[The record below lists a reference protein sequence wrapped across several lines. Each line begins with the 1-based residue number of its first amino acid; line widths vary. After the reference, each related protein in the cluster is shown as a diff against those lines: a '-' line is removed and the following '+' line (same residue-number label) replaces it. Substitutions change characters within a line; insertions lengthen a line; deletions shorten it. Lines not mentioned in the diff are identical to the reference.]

1 MTHDGRE
8 RHQDGQPGDIQAME
22 AAGEPAENSAGL
34 VCYPEGSAQ
43 WIPPVQAHS
52 GWWPRGALNQRG
64 VGPTGALGVD
74 GRQAW
79 PVSRLNGFLQ
89 PLSLSS
95 PVSLGQVY
103 PGAFGEGV
111 GQEEDVQSPPK
122 GPRNVSQEG
131 EKERGD
137 PSLSE
142 RGRQGPLTNE

>member
-43 WIPPVQAHS
+43 WIPPVQDHS

-74 GRQAW
+74 GRRAW

-122 GPRNVSQEG
+122 GLRNVSQEG